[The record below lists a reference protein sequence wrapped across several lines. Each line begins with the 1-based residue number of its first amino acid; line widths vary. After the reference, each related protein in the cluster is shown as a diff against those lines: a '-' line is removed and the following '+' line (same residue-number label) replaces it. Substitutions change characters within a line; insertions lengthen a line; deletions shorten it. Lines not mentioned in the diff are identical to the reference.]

1 VFNGA
6 APVQGY
12 VYTFNLS
19 GRGAD
24 KAENVVA
31 AIEKTITGMQ
41 KDEVESAEEGY
52 IVYKNATQNVY
63 LQSSGSQVIV
73 TILKADQVE
82 ESGD

>member
-1 VFNGA
+1 
-6 APVQGY
+6 
-12 VYTFNLS
+12 
-19 GRGAD
+19 
-24 KAENVVA
+24 
-31 AIEKTITGMQ
+31 MQ